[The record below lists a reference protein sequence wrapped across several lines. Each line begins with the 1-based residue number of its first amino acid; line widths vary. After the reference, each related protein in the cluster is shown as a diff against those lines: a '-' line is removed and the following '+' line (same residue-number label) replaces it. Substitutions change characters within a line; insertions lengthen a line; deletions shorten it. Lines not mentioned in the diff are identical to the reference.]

1 MCQVVALL
9 IEISALADTSD
20 AAWTEDIKV
29 STCKLLRHVLSQTC
43 EVHSFTLHNSRG
55 EDCVSICLGM
65 AKLASV
71 ADGELALTRTLR
83 LKVHELTSK
92 CLCMALHANSRAA
105 LSAHVDAEAARRSL
119 TQQLQL

>member
-1 MCQVVALL
+1 MCEIVALL
-9 IEISALADTSD
+9 IEISALTDAAD

-29 STCKLLRHVLSQTC
+29 SACKLLRHVLLQTSP
-43 EVHSFTLHNSRG
+43 VHSFTFQDSRS

-65 AKLASV
+65 AKLAGD
-71 ADGELALTRTLR
+71 ADGEHELTRTLR
-83 LKVHELTSK
+83 VKVHELTSK

-105 LSAHVDAEAARRSL
+105 LSGRVDDDAARRSL